1 VVGDPDAQH
10 ARSGRGQRRLLR
22 GHALAGPGGD
32 HVDDH
37 PAGAEHAETAPSGA
51 GQFGAQRDQV
61 AQHGGKVEVQR
72 ERETRLQEALVTP
85 AMPGSYRGSP
95 LKQLPLQVGA

>member
-1 VVGDPDAQH
+1 
-10 ARSGRGQRRLLR
+10 
-22 GHALAGPGGD
+22 
-32 HVDDH
+32 
-37 PAGAEHAETAPSGA
+37 
-51 GQFGAQRDQV
+51 V

-72 ERETRLQEALVTP
+72 ERQARLEDAPLTP